1 MLSKPR
7 EIGKKLW
14 SILYMNKRKK
24 IIYAFSVIGPGY
36 YLYKTGCNKNEFET
50 IRNNNDIEKLKNLN
64 INNICSY
71 VPLLILNIYDNYIY
85 KNKILKKIYF
95 KYKKRSNKKNYN
107 DIKNILDQSDTTI
120 NYDFIYN
127 EKSIF
132 NKLYIYELVLE
143 KSIKYAILSPKL
155 SIHILKELSS
165 YFVNLNPKL
174 YNEKDFSI
182 HTKIE
187 KNKRQKIIR
196 SIFNCFP
203 KYRHSEN
210 STIYYSGDA
219 NSKNI
224 KKNEK
229 KFREPYEDIIK
240 NGNVYEKYDIHKFEK
255 AYQIDPNM
263 NNGYDVVTL
272 NLLYLIN
279 KIYDNAN
286 RVCLNTNTNIYIN
299 FYVINILK
307 YICYK
312 HYRNMLKN
320 HAHLEDLINGNKKK
334 TAYDYIYAF
343 FFKNN
348 NTKYSEIKD
357 SDKSLFCFD
366 SENYLNNLKDQ
377 INNESTHF
385 ANNESCYMNEHGLN
399 EKGEKKE
406 ATSNN
411 FEKIVLENPEHASEI
426 KIMNDLYLV
435 LYLRLLFESSIK
447 ILSIKKNISILEKK
461 QKFDKDHQIIYM
473 NPADSIN
480 NLKTNFLKRFRKNE
494 NKKAQTIFLRPY
506 SEFGMWGLAKAD
518 RKNKEISNYQENIK
532 NAEKKS
538 ITNKDNVNPF
548 LYYLLQCKNVLSLDT
563 KTDNIKNNTYANVS
577 IDEQN
582 NKITKKKI
590 SFIPS
595 FFFFSS
601 TPPSYTNCF
610 ISSESNGKDNEN
622 SSGFYLSPF
631 LKNTKIIRFFSDTLT
646 KVEMQKKKMK
656 TYLEIKI
663 FKVKRNINY
672 YIFNL
677 DQVLINKYYNLIH
690 KRNINKI
697 NTHLNRSKEKDVDI
711 NKFNDMYTSMIKN
724 LHNIFSFVYLIDEHP
739 GVYKIVSLYSTN
751 VFYEYNY
758 LNENQNMF
766 YTNCINKYLYYFN
779 NNLLYKFC
787 FTNNSVGHDNKKSE
801 KKNRKKKEKKKE
813 KKRGKNYEQA
823 FFYCKN
829 DINLLLFLY
838 SQRIKSCFYI
848 FSYIFNKYNLK
859 TNYHL
864 NYIYYK
870 LNYLILFPTK
880 NYLLFFILNF
890 PYLAYNNLFTCFSFL
905 YFLCT
910 YSYLFLFL
918 VYQSYTFS
926 NLHYFRILS
935 DQGIYIYL
943 HTLYNNFRNI

>member
-14 SILYMNKRKK
+14 SILYMNKRNK
-24 IIYAFSVIGPGY
+24 IIYAFSVIAPGY

-95 KYKKRSNKKNYN
+95 KYKKRLNKKNYN
-107 DIKNILDQSDTTI
+107 DIKNILDQSDTKI

-132 NKLYIYELVLE
+132 NKLYIYELILE
-143 KSIKYAILSPKL
+143 KSIKYAILSPQL

-165 YFVNLNPKL
+165 YFVNLNTQL

-182 HTKIE
+182 HTKIG
-187 KNKRQKIIR
+187 KHKRQKIIN
-196 SIFNCFP
+196 SIFNWFP
-203 KYRHSEN
+203 KYRHEEI
-210 STIYYSGDA
+210 STIYYPDDF

-224 KKNEK
+224 KKNVK
-229 KFREPYEDIIK
+229 KFREKYDDIIK
-240 NGNVYEKYDIHKFEK
+240 NGNVYEKYDIHKYEE
-255 AYQIDPNM
+255 AYQMNPNM
-263 NNGYDVVTL
+263 NNGHDAVTL

-279 KIYDNAN
+279 KIYDNVN
-286 RVCLNTNTNIYIN
+286 RVCLNTNTNIYIH

-320 HAHLEDLINGNKKK
+320 HAHLEDLINGNKQK
-334 TAYDYIYAF
+334 TAYDYIYTF

-348 NTKYSEIKD
+348 NTKDNDIKENGQ
-357 SDKSLFCFD
+357 SLFWFD
-366 SENYLNNLKDQ
+366 S
-377 INNESTHF
+377 
-385 ANNESCYMNEHGLN
+385 ESCYMNEHGLTG
-399 EKGEKKE
+399 KGEKKE
-406 ATSNN
+406 ATSSS
-411 FEKIVLENPEHASEI
+411 FEKSVLENPEHASEI

-473 NPADSIN
+473 NPADSID

-494 NKKAQTIFLRPY
+494 NKKTQNIFLRPY
-506 SEFGMWGLAKAD
+506 SEFGIWGLAKPN
-518 RKNKEISNYQENIK
+518 RKNKEVSNYQENIK
-532 NAEKKS
+532 NVEKKS
-538 ITNKDNVNPF
+538 IENKDNVNPF

-563 KTDNIKNNTYANVS
+563 KADNIKNNVYANVS
-577 IDEQN
+577 IDDQN
-582 NKITKKKI
+582 NKISKKKI

-595 FFFFSS
+595 FFSS
-601 TPPSYTNCF
+601 TPSSYTNCF
-610 ISSESNGKDNEN
+610 ISSESNGKDNEK
-622 SSGFYLSPF
+622 SSTFYLSPF
-631 LKNTKIIRFFSDTLT
+631 LKNTKIIRFFSETLT
-646 KVEMQKKKMK
+646 KVEMQKKKIK

-672 YIFNL
+672 YIFNV

-697 NTHLNRSKEKDVDI
+697 NTHLNKSKEMDIDI
-711 NKFNDMYTSMIKN
+711 NKFNDIYTSMIKN

-739 GVYKIVSLYSTN
+739 GVYKIVRLYSTN

-758 LNENQNMF
+758 LNENQNIF
-766 YTNCINKYLYYFN
+766 YTNCIKRYLYYFN

-787 FTNNSVGHDNKKSE
+787 FTNNSVTHDNKKSE
-801 KKNRKKKEKKKE
+801 KKNGKKKEKKKE
-813 KKRGKNYEQA
+813 KKRGKNFEQA

-838 SQRIKSCFYI
+838 TQRIKRCFYI
-848 FSYIFNKYNLK
+848 FSYIYNKYNLK

-864 NYIYYK
+864 NYIYYN
-870 LNYLILFPTK
+870 LSILHFFK
-880 NYLLFFILNF
+880 SSLF
-890 PYLAYNNLFTCFSFL
+890 
-905 YFLCT
+905 
-910 YSYLFLFL
+910 
-918 VYQSYTFS
+918 
-926 NLHYFRILS
+926 
-935 DQGIYIYL
+935 
-943 HTLYNNFRNI
+943 

>member
-24 IIYAFSVIGPGY
+24 IIYAFSVIAPGY
-36 YLYKTGCNKNEFET
+36 YLYKTGYNKNEFET

-95 KYKKRSNKKNYN
+95 KYKKRLNKTNYN
-107 DIKNILDQSDTTI
+107 DIKNILDQSDTKI

-132 NKLYIYELVLE
+132 NKLYIYELILE
-143 KSIKYAILSPKL
+143 KSIKYAILSPQL

-165 YFVNLNPKL
+165 YFVNLNTKL

-182 HTKIE
+182 HTKIR
-187 KNKRQKIIR
+187 KHKRQKIIN
-196 SIFNCFP
+196 SIFNWFP
-203 KYRHSEN
+203 KYRHEEN
-210 STIYYSGDA
+210 NTIYYPDDF

-224 KKNEK
+224 KKNVK
-229 KFREPYEDIIK
+229 KFRKKYDDIIK
-240 NGNVYEKYDIHKFEK
+240 NGNVYEKYDIHKYEE
-255 AYQIDPNM
+255 AYQMNPNM
-263 NNGYDVVTL
+263 NNGHDIVTL

-279 KIYDNAN
+279 KIYDNVN
-286 RVCLNTNTNIYIN
+286 RVCLNTNANIYIH
-299 FYVINILK
+299 FYIINILK

-320 HAHLEDLINGNKKK
+320 HAHLEDLINGNKQK
-334 TAYDYIYAF
+334 TAYDYIYTF

-348 NTKYSEIKD
+348 NTKDNDIKD
-357 SDKSLFCFD
+357 NDQSLFWFD
-366 SENYLNNLKDQ
+366 S
-377 INNESTHF
+377 
-385 ANNESCYMNEHGLN
+385 ESCYMNEHGLTG
-399 EKGEKKE
+399 KGEKKE
-406 ATSNN
+406 ATSNS
-411 FEKIVLENPEHASEI
+411 FEKSVLENPEHASEI

-473 NPADSIN
+473 NPADSID

-494 NKKAQTIFLRPY
+494 NKKTQNIFLRPY
-506 SEFGMWGLAKAD
+506 SEFGIWGLAKPN

-532 NAEKKS
+532 NVEKKS
-538 ITNKDNVNPF
+538 IENKDNTNPF

-563 KTDNIKNNTYANVS
+563 KADNIKNNVYANVS
-577 IDEQN
+577 IDDQN
-582 NKITKKKI
+582 NKISKKKI

-595 FFFFSS
+595 FFSS

-610 ISSESNGKDNEN
+610 ISSESNGKDNEK
-622 SSGFYLSPF
+622 SSAFYLSPF
-631 LKNTKIIRFFSDTLT
+631 LKNTKIIRFFSETLT
-646 KVEMQKKKMK
+646 KVEMQKKKIK

-672 YIFNL
+672 YIFNV

-697 NTHLNRSKEKDVDI
+697 NTHLNKSKEMDIDI
-711 NKFNDMYTSMIKN
+711 NKFNDIYTSMIKN

-739 GVYKIVSLYSTN
+739 GVYKIVRLYSTN

-758 LNENQNMF
+758 LNENQNIF
-766 YTNCINKYLYYFN
+766 YTNCIKRYLYYFN

-787 FTNNSVGHDNKKSE
+787 FTNNSVTHDNKKSE
-801 KKNRKKKEKKKE
+801 KKNGKKKEKKKE
-813 KKRGKNYEQA
+813 KKMGKKRGKHFEQA

-838 SQRIKSCFYI
+838 TQRIKRCFYI
-848 FSYIFNKYNLK
+848 FSYIYNKYNLK

-864 NYIYYK
+864 NYIYYN
-870 LNYLILFPTK
+870 LSILHFFK
-880 NYLLFFILNF
+880 SSLF
-890 PYLAYNNLFTCFSFL
+890 
-905 YFLCT
+905 
-910 YSYLFLFL
+910 
-918 VYQSYTFS
+918 
-926 NLHYFRILS
+926 
-935 DQGIYIYL
+935 
-943 HTLYNNFRNI
+943 

>member
-7 EIGKKLW
+7 EISKKLW

-24 IIYAFSVIGPGY
+24 IIYGFSVIAPGY

-95 KYKKRSNKKNYN
+95 KYKKRLNKKNYN
-107 DIKNILDQSDTTI
+107 DIKNILDQTDTKI

-143 KSIKYAILSPKL
+143 KTIKYAILSPQL

-165 YFVNLNPKL
+165 YFVNLNTKL

-182 HTKIE
+182 HTKIG
-187 KNKRQKIIR
+187 KKKQQKIIN
-196 SIFNCFP
+196 SIFNWFP
-203 KYRHSEN
+203 KYRHPEI
-210 STIYYSGDA
+210 STTYYTDDV
-219 NSKNI
+219 NFKNV
-224 KKNEK
+224 K
-229 KFREPYEDIIK
+229 K
-240 NGNVYEKYDIHKFEK
+240 NGNVYEKYDIHKYEE
-255 AYQIDPNM
+255 AYQM
-263 NNGYDVVTL
+263 NPDMDNGHDIVTL

-286 RVCLNTNTNIYIN
+286 RVCLNTNTNIYVH

-320 HAHLEDLINGNKKK
+320 HAYLEDLINGNKKK
-334 TAYDYIYAF
+334 TAYDYIYTF

-348 NTKYSEIKD
+348 NTKGND
-357 SDKSLFCFD
+357 QSLFWFD
-366 SENYLNNLKDQ
+366 SENW
-377 INNESTHF
+377 S
-385 ANNESCYMNEHGLN
+385 MNEHPLN
-399 EKGEKKE
+399 GKGEKKE
-406 ATSNN
+406 ATSNS
-411 FEKIVLENPEHASEI
+411 FEKSVLENPEHVSEI
-426 KIMNDLYLV
+426 KIINDLYLV
-435 LYLRLLFESSIK
+435 LYLRLLFECSIK

-461 QKFDKDHQIIYM
+461 QKFDKDNQIIYM

-494 NKKAQTIFLRPY
+494 NKKTQNIFLRPY
-506 SEFGMWGLAKAD
+506 SEFGVWGLAKPN
-518 RKNKEISNYQENIK
+518 RTNKEISNYQENIK
-532 NAEKKS
+532 NVEKKN
-538 ITNKDNVNPF
+538 IENKHNVNPF
-548 LYYLLQCKNVLSLDT
+548 LYYLLQCKNLLSL
-563 KTDNIKNNTYANVS
+563 DNIKNNVYANVS
-577 IDEQN
+577 IDDQN

-590 SFIPS
+590 SFMPS
-595 FFFFSS
+595 FLFFSS
-601 TPPSYTNCF
+601 TPSYTNCF
-610 ISSESNGKDNEN
+610 ISSEPNGKDNEK
-622 SSGFYLSPF
+622 SSPFYLSPF
-631 LKNTKIIRFFSDTLT
+631 LKNTKIIRFFSETLT
-646 KVEMQKKKMK
+646 KVEMQKKKIK

-672 YIFNL
+672 YIFNV
-677 DQVLINKYYNLIH
+677 DHVLINKYYNLIH

-697 NTHLNRSKEKDVDI
+697 NTHLNKSKEMDIDI
-711 NKFNDMYTSMIKN
+711 NKFNDIYASMIKN
-724 LHNIFSFVYLIDEHP
+724 IHNIFSFVYLIDEHP
-739 GVYKIVSLYSTN
+739 GVYKIVSLYSAN

-758 LNENQNMF
+758 LNENQNIF
-766 YTNCINKYLYYFN
+766 YTNCIKRYLYYFN

-787 FTNNSVGHDNKKSE
+787 FTNNSVTHDNKKLE
-801 KKNRKKKEKKKE
+801 KKNGKKKEKKKE
-813 KKRGKNYEQA
+813 KKRGKNFEQA

-829 DINLLLFLY
+829 DMNLLLFLY
-838 SQRIKSCFYI
+838 TQRIKRCFYI
-848 FSYIFNKYNLK
+848 FSYIYNKYNFK

-870 LNYLILFPTK
+870 
-880 NYLLFFILNF
+880 
-890 PYLAYNNLFTCFSFL
+890 
-905 YFLCT
+905 
-910 YSYLFLFL
+910 
-918 VYQSYTFS
+918 
-926 NLHYFRILS
+926 ILS

-943 HTLYNNFRNI
+943 HTLYNTFRNP

>member
-7 EIGKKLW
+7 EISKKLW

-24 IIYAFSVIGPGY
+24 IIYGFSVIATGY

-50 IRNNNDIEKLKNLN
+50 IRNNNDIEKLKSLN

-95 KYKKRSNKKNYN
+95 KYKKRLNKKNYN
-107 DIKNILDQSDTTI
+107 DIKNILDQSDTKI

-132 NKLYIYELVLE
+132 NKLYIYELILE
-143 KSIKYAILSPKL
+143 KSIKYAILSPQL

-165 YFVNLNPKL
+165 YFVNLNTQL

-182 HTKIE
+182 HTKIR
-187 KNKRQKIIR
+187 KNKRQKIIN
-196 SIFNCFP
+196 SIFNWFP
-203 KYRHSEN
+203 KYRHAEN
-210 STIYYSGDA
+210 STIYYPDDL

-224 KKNEK
+224 KKNGK
-229 KFREPYEDIIK
+229 KFREKYDDIIK
-240 NGNVYEKYDIHKFEK
+240 NGNVYEKYDIHKYEE
-255 AYQIDPNM
+255 AYQMNPNM
-263 NNGYDVVTL
+263 NNGHDIVTL

-279 KIYDNAN
+279 KIYDNVN
-286 RVCLNTNTNIYIN
+286 RVCLNTNTNIYIH

-312 HYRNMLKN
+312 HYRNLLKN
-320 HAHLEDLINGNKKK
+320 HAHLEDLINENKKK
-334 TAYDYIYAF
+334 TAYDYIYTF

-348 NTKYSEIKD
+348 NTKGNDIKNND
-357 SDKSLFCFD
+357 QSLFGFD
-366 SENYLNNLKDQ
+366 S
-377 INNESTHF
+377 
-385 ANNESCYMNEHGLN
+385 ESCYMNEQGLTG
-399 EKGEKKE
+399 KGEKKE
-406 ATSNN
+406 ATSNS
-411 FEKIVLENPEHASEI
+411 FEKSVLENPEHASGI

-473 NPADSIN
+473 NPADSID

-494 NKKAQTIFLRPY
+494 NKKAQNIFLRPY
-506 SEFGMWGLAKAD
+506 SEFGIWGLAKPN

-532 NAEKKS
+532 NVEKKS
-538 ITNKDNVNPF
+538 IANKDSVNPF
-548 LYYLLQCKNVLSLDT
+548 LYYLLQCKNILSLDT
-563 KTDNIKNNTYANVS
+563 KADNIKNNVYANVS

-582 NKITKKKI
+582 NKITKKKL
-590 SFIPS
+590 SFIS
-595 FFFFSS
+595 SFFSS

-610 ISSESNGKDNEN
+610 TSSESNGKDNEK
-622 SSGFYLSPF
+622 SSAFYLSPF
-631 LKNTKIIRFFSDTLT
+631 LKNTKIIRFFSETLT
-646 KVEMQKKKMK
+646 KVEMQKKKIK

-672 YIFNL
+672 YIFNV

-697 NTHLNRSKEKDVDI
+697 NTHLNKSKDMDVDI
-711 NKFNDMYTSMIKN
+711 NKFNDVYTSMIKN

-758 LNENQNMF
+758 LNENQNIF
-766 YTNCINKYLYYFN
+766 YTNCIKRYLYYFN

-787 FTNNSVGHDNKKSE
+787 FTNNSVTHDNKKLE
-801 KKNRKKKEKKKE
+801 KKNGKKKEKKKE
-813 KKRGKNYEQA
+813 KKKGKNFEQA

-838 SQRIKSCFYI
+838 TQRIKRCFYI
-848 FSYIFNKYNLK
+848 FSYIYNKYNLK

-864 NYIYYK
+864 NYIYYN
-870 LNYLILFPTK
+870 LSILHFFK
-880 NYLLFFILNF
+880 SSLF
-890 PYLAYNNLFTCFSFL
+890 
-905 YFLCT
+905 
-910 YSYLFLFL
+910 
-918 VYQSYTFS
+918 
-926 NLHYFRILS
+926 
-935 DQGIYIYL
+935 
-943 HTLYNNFRNI
+943 